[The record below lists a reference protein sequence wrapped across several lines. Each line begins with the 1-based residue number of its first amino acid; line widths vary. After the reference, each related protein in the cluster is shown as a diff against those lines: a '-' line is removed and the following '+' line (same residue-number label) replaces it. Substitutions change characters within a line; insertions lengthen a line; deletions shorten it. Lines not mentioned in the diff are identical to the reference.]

1 MTEMNHLHRQEYENL
16 ASALRK
22 VVWGYILIYLG
33 LSLGTLDI
41 LPDWLGY
48 GLLCSA
54 LPTLAKYTP
63 SANLLDGF
71 CKVLIGWNLLRWGLN
86 LFGGYEPPQ
95 IIAVCFGILTIY
107 FHFQLLTNLAEIS
120 DSTGCSH
127 GDRLRMLRTFTTLL
141 QTFLA
146 LPVPWESI
154 LEITPI
160 AVIPFFLSFGIL
172 IDTILILNL
181 LKKELENAA

>member
-1 MTEMNHLHRQEYENL
+1 M
-16 ASALRK
+16 
-22 VVWGYILIYLG
+22 
-33 LSLGTLDI
+33 
-41 LPDWLGY
+41 LPDWIGY
-48 GLLCSA
+48 GLLLSS
-54 LPTLAKYTP
+54 LPSLAKYTP
-63 SANLLDGF
+63 SANLLDDF

-146 LPVPWESI
+146 LPVPWDSI

-172 IDTILILNL
+172 IETILILNL